1 MNLIKDKKSKS
12 KSYYLG
18 NKFFVFS
25 NKIILNK
32 LKKLSNNFQYQ
43 ARICLHRKKS
53 DKLHQM
59 IIYQPK
65 NLNKIIKKHPKKDKS
80 YLDLKSYND
89 ATRLIAKK
97 HNIHL
102 IDLSYHLE
110 QNRLYYKD
118 SIHFTESGINEVS
131 NIIYEYFIKNCK
143 TILKNCSF

>member
-80 YLDLKSYND
+80 YFLLDGEQIIEIYNSKKKIIKKILLNKNQNFFYLKKNIFHSNY
-89 ATRLIAKK
+89 ARSK
-97 HNIHL
+97 H
-102 IDLSYHLE
+102 
-110 QNRLYYKD
+110 
-118 SIHFTESGINEVS
+118 SIHIESISGPFNR
-131 NIIYEYFIKNCK
+131 K
-143 TILKNCSF
+143 TDRVYG